1 MSVVRTNAAA
11 VMLGVSPN
19 TLRSWERRFAFP
31 TPRRTPG
38 GHRQYDLTEV
48 EALRQALEETHNIS
62 SAISIA
68 RERGEGPSTATR
80 LKAAFQRFDE
90 QRADR
95 LLEDS
100 LAVRSVERTVEEL
113 LLPAVEA
120 LGDEEPPGPEY
131 PFAWRHATGWLSAAQ
146 RLAPAASRGEG
157 VLIFDASSAYEVD
170 SLHVQALELMLRR
183 GGLRTLTLD
192 VALDPSRLSRALRAL
207 EPVACVLAGSQTTLD
222 VLGRLVYAVRIGGR
236 TVEILDYRG
245 ALPDTGHS
253 TVMRLGE
260 RPLVAR
266 DLLLDRLAERDA
278 AAEVAAPAPAAARA
292 ARLA

>member
-19 TLRSWERRFAFP
+19 TLRSWERRFSFP

-62 SAISIA
+62 SAISVA

-90 QRADR
+90 ERADR

-120 LGDEEPPGPEY
+120 LGDEEPPGPEF

-146 RLAPAASRGEG
+146 RLAPPSTRGEG
-157 VLIFDASSAYEVD
+157 VLIFDASHAYDVD
-170 SLHVQALELMLRR
+170 ALHVQALELVLRR
-183 GGLRTLTLD
+183 AGLRTLTLD
-192 VALDPSRLSRALRAL
+192 VALDPSRLNRALRAL
-207 EPVACVLAGSQTTLD
+207 EPVAVVLAGHSTTLD
-222 VLGRLVYAVRIGGR
+222 VLGRLVYAVRNGGR
-236 TVEILDYRG
+236 AVEILDYRG

-253 TVMRLGE
+253 TVKRLGE
-260 RPLVAR
+260 KPLAAR
-266 DLLLDRLAERDA
+266 DMLVDCIAERD
-278 AAEVAAPAPAAARA
+278 EDEPGEAAPARSAARGA
-292 ARLA
+292 

>member
-19 TLRSWERRFAFP
+19 TLRSWERRFSFP

-38 GHRQYDLTEV
+38 GHRQYELTEI
-48 EALRQALEETHNIS
+48 ESLRQALEETHNIS
-62 SAISIA
+62 SAISVA

-80 LKAAFQRFDE
+80 LKTAFARFDE
-90 QRADR
+90 ERADR

-100 LAVRSVERTVEEL
+100 LAVRSVERTIEEL

-120 LGDEEPPGPEY
+120 LGDEQPPGPEY

-146 RLAPAASRGEG
+146 RLAPPASRGEG
-157 VLIFDASSAYEVD
+157 VLLFDAANAYDVD
-170 SLHVQALELMLRR
+170 ALHIQALELMLRR
-183 GGLRTLTLD
+183 AGMRTLTLD
-192 VALDPSRLSRALRAL
+192 VGLDPSRLSRALRAL
-207 EPVACVLAGSQTTLD
+207 EPVAVVLAGRRTTLD
-222 VLGRLVYAVRIGGR
+222 VLGRLVYAVRSGGR

-253 TVMRLGE
+253 TVKRLGE
-260 RPLVAR
+260 RPLAAR

-278 AAEVAAPAPAAARA
+278 EAEEPVVRSAAVRGA
-292 ARLA
+292 

>member
-19 TLRSWERRFAFP
+19 TLRSWERRFSFP

-38 GHRQYDLTEV
+38 GHRQYDLTEI

-62 SAISIA
+62 SAISVA

-120 LGDEEPPGPEY
+120 LGAEEPPGPEF

-157 VLIFDASSAYEVD
+157 VLVFDASHAYDVD
-170 SLHVQALELMLRR
+170 ALHIQSLELMLRR

-192 VALDPSRLSRALRAL
+192 VSLDPSRLSRALRAL
-207 EPVACVLAGSQTTLD
+207 EPVAVVLAGRRTTLD
-222 VLGRLVYAVRIGGR
+222 VLGRLVYAVRNGGR
-236 TVEILDYRG
+236 SVEILDYRG

-253 TVMRLGE
+253 TVKRLGE
-260 RPLVAR
+260 KPLAAR
-266 DLLLDRLAERDA
+266 DTLLDLLSERDE
-278 AAEVAAPAPAAARA
+278 AAEADALAARA
-292 ARLA
+292 AARGA